1 MLISRNY
8 TCFLLSTALIVLAF
22 LIFYTNNW
30 QQFSYSQPYQHLKG
44 NSTLLINNISNNEQ
58 DSVYPQ
64 TESSGSN
71 VYVTWQ
77 DNLFGHNRQN
87 YDILLKTSSD
97 GGKTFGEVINLSN
110 NTGFS
115 EHPQMAVNGSN
126 VYIVWADNTKLN
138 RDIYLI
144 SSSDSGKTFGEVINL
159 SNNTADSYNQEI
171 SVSGSNVYVTWLDSQ
186 KNVQGNSNISFIAS
200 SDGGK
205 TFGDTL
211 SLSNIATKASFP
223 KISSFADNVYI
234 GWNVDNQVQSVIEDS
249 QNNDNNNNDNIQE
262 GVYFVKSTDR
272 GATFNKEL
280 RLNSEV
286 KPGEMQIATND
297 RNVYVLWGSPH
308 PSTATLYK
316 NDIEAKS
323 ETTNLGGDDN
333 NYTAT
338 NGNGVYFVKSTDNGD
353 SFTQPSFIK
362 AQFQNPLN
370 VEIIEHSG
378 ELFMTIQA
386 TPIEDALGENQ
397 DIYLIRSPDG
407 GNTYTSAINISN
419 NLGISECPSLTVI
432 PTNEGYD
439 NSLFI
444 VWQDKSPGNNEALST
459 IMPLTG

>member
-1 MLISRNY
+1 MK
-8 TCFLLSTALIVLAF
+8 C
-22 LIFYTNNW
+22 
-30 QQFSYSQPYQHLKG
+30 
-44 NSTLLINNISNNEQ
+44 
-58 DSVYPQ
+58 
-64 TESSGSN
+64 
-71 VYVTWQ
+71 
-77 DNLFGHNRQN
+77 
-87 YDILLKTSSD
+87 
-97 GGKTFGEVINLSN
+97 
-110 NTGFS
+110 
-115 EHPQMAVNGSN
+115 
-126 VYIVWADNTKLN
+126 
-138 RDIYLI
+138 
-144 SSSDSGKTFGEVINL
+144 
-159 SNNTADSYNQEI
+159 
-171 SVSGSNVYVTWLDSQ
+171 
-186 KNVQGNSNISFIAS
+186 
-200 SDGGK
+200 
-205 TFGDTL
+205 
-211 SLSNIATKASFP
+211 
-223 KISSFADNVYI
+223 
-234 GWNVDNQVQSVIEDS
+234 
-249 QNNDNNNNDNIQE
+249 
-262 GVYFVKSTDR
+262 KS
-272 GATFNKEL
+272 A
-280 RLNSEV
+280 
-286 KPGEMQIATND
+286 AND

-308 PSTATLYK
+308 PSTATVYK

-323 ETTNLGGDDN
+323 ETPNLVGDDN
-333 NYTAT
+333 NSTAT